1 MGLRGVTTGPGGL
14 PRAPTAGARR
24 GADSEV
30 WERVFRRDYSSL
42 VRAAWLLSG
51 SREVAEDLVQDVFIK
66 VMAADVIPID
76 AGRYVRQAVVN
87 RVRTWQRRQILER
100 RHAAAAPTAQVI
112 PEVYG
117 LWVFLRALS
126 GRQRT
131 ALVLRYY
138 CDLPLT
144 EVAQLMGCRT
154 GTVSVL
160 IRRALQR
167 ARRTKEVFEP

>member
-1 MGLRGVTTGPGGL
+1 VGLRGVTTGPGGL
-14 PRAPTAGARR
+14 PRTPTAGAGRD
-24 GADSEV
+24 AASEV
-30 WERVFRRDYSSL
+30 WEEVFRRDYASL

-51 SREVAEDLVQDVFIK
+51 SREVAEDVVQDVFIK
-66 VMAADVIPID
+66 VMAADAIPAD
-76 AGRYVRQAVVN
+76 AGRYVRQAAVN

-100 RHAAAAPTAQVI
+100 RHHAPAPPAQVI

-117 LWVFLRALS
+117 LWVFLQTLS
-126 GRQRT
+126 GRQR
-131 ALVLRYY
+131 AAIVLRYY

-167 ARRTKEVFEP
+167 ARRTKEVFEQ

>member
-1 MGLRGVTTGPGGL
+1 MGLRGVTTKPGGL
-14 PRAPTAGARR
+14 PRTPTPRAGP
-24 GADSEV
+24 GAGSKV
-30 WERVFRRDYSSL
+30 WEEVFRRDYASL

-66 VMAADVIPID
+66 VMSANVRPAD

-100 RHAAAAPTAQVI
+100 RHTAPAPPAQVI

-117 LWVFLRALS
+117 LWVFLHTLS
-126 GRQRT
+126 GRQR
-131 ALVLRYY
+131 AAIVLRYY

-167 ARRTKEVFEP
+167 ARRTEEVFEQ